1 MEKVA
6 ELLKTTNMKIIE
18 IANAVGYENQ
28 GQFASV
34 FAKEYGATP
43 LGFRRFS
50 VNEICGLKRIYYG
63 LLKPEQS

>member
-28 GQFASV
+28 GKFASV
-34 FAKEYGATP
+34 YAKEYGATP
-43 LGFRRFS
+43 LEFRRFS
-50 VNEICGLKRIYYG
+50 VNEICGKKRIYYG
-63 LLKPEQS
+63 PLKPEQS